1 MSATYVPGVTLVTG
15 WKLVNNTY
23 SVPASTMWTCNEK
36 KSTHM
41 KHNLYYKKMHFIF
54 RIKRWILV
62 GFLLSQRT
70 NTRTMTQ
77 LVSVLWETLSNSY
90 LNEIKS
96 KTNIK
101 FEFTFISETGKIL
114 WGQMGLNIDIH
125 ILHLN
130 IYSCNWQTQ

>member
-1 MSATYVPGVTLVTG
+1 
-15 WKLVNNTY
+15 
-23 SVPASTMWTCNEK
+23 
-36 KSTHM
+36 
-41 KHNLYYKKMHFIF
+41 
-54 RIKRWILV
+54 
-62 GFLLSQRT
+62 
-70 NTRTMTQ
+70 MTQ

-101 FEFTFISETGKIL
+101 FEFTFIPETGKIL